1 MNEITMS
8 SGLIIAS
15 VLFVIGLAGVLT
27 RKNLLFILMS
37 VEIMLNSAGFAFIVA
52 GAHLGVAEGQIMF
65 IFIMAVAAAEVSV
78 GLALVIQVFKRFK
91 DLSIDNL
98 KELNG

>member
-52 GAHLGVAEGQIMF
+52 GAHLGVADGQIMF

-78 GLALVIQVFKRFK
+78 GLALVIQVFKRFR

>member
-1 MNEITMS
+1 MNG
-8 SGLIIAS
+8 GLIVAS

-52 GAHLGVAEGQIMF
+52 GSHLGVTEGQVMF

-78 GLALVIQVFKRFK
+78 GLALVILVFKRFR

-98 KELNG
+98 KELKG

>member
-65 IFIMAVAAAEVSV
+65 IFIMAGGS
-78 GLALVIQVFKRFK
+78 GRGFGRPCMVIQVFKRFK